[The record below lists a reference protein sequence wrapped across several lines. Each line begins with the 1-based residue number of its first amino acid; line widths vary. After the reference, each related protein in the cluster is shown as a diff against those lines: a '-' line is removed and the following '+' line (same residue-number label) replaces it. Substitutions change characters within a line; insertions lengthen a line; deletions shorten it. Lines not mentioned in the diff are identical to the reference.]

1 MTRLLRGQV
10 VRADVGLA
18 EPKRFLVVSN
28 NLRNRSFEQV
38 LTVRM
43 TTTSKPERPSIV
55 KLGAADAP
63 HGGFI
68 VCDDIVTVWEDE
80 VIDVLAGVS
89 PLTMHRVELGLLA
102 ALGISVR

>member
-1 MTRLLRGQV
+1 VTRLVRGQV

-28 NLRNRSFEQV
+28 NQRNQNFDQV

-43 TTTSKPERPSIV
+43 TTTTKPDRPSII

-63 HGGFI
+63 HAGYI

-80 VIDVLAGVS
+80 VIDVLAGIS
-89 PLTMHRVELGLLA
+89 PITMRRVELGLLA
-102 ALGISVR
+102 ALGVTAR